1 MEENKKHTTM
11 GIISLILG
19 ILGVLTIL
27 NWYWTSILSWGFI
40 PFVLGLLAIITGW
53 SARKKGDNF
62 GTIGLIL
69 GLIAFLIGILQIIF
83 FIWNTY
89 M

>member
-1 MEENKKHTTM
+1 M
-11 GIISLILG
+11 SLILG
-19 ILGVLTIL
+19 ALGVITIL

-40 PFVLGLLAIITGW
+40 PLLLGLLAIITGW

-69 GLIAFLIGILQIIF
+69 GFIALIIGILQ
-83 FIWNTY
+83 FIVLTY
-89 M
+89 PAIYG